1 MVWFWKKKQEQEQQD
16 EFSDLPPL
24 PPLSEEQGGQMQSY
38 DNGQMPVL
46 PPLPDLPPLPVR
58 EQQQPMQMQSSMSS
72 YPSMMGSAPIAHPA
86 ATESAA
92 VFVRLDKYKDIMHVV
107 EQMQNRLN
115 ELQHSL
121 AKISAI
127 KQKETEIIQGWHAL
141 MSESKAKV
149 DELNQKLLRP
159 GET

>member
-1 MVWFWKKKQEQEQQD
+1 MVWFWKKKQEQEQAD

-24 PPLSEEQGGQMQSY
+24 PPLSEEQSGQMQSY
-38 DNGQMPVL
+38 DNNQMTSL
-46 PPLPDLPPLPVR
+46 PPLPDLPPLSSGGPMQTP
-58 EQQQPMQMQSSMSS
+58 QQQLS
-72 YPSMMGSAPIAHPA
+72 YPTVPSSQSTFHSMPV
-86 ATESAA
+86 ESAA
-92 VFVRLDKYKDIMHVV
+92 VFVRLDKYKDIMHVI

>member
-24 PPLSEEQGGQMQSY
+24 PPLSEDSGAQMQSY
-38 DNGQMPVL
+38 DDRQMSSL
-46 PPLPDLPPLPVR
+46 PPLPDLPPLPSGGPMQTQMP
-58 EQQQPMQMQSSMSS
+58 QQQLSYPTMSS
-72 YPSMMGSAPIAHPA
+72 SQSAFRSTPV
-86 ATESAA
+86 ESAA
-92 VFVRLDKYKDIMHVV
+92 VFVRLDKYKDIMHVI
-107 EQMQNRLN
+107 EQMQGRLD

-149 DELNQKLLRP
+149 DELNQKLLKP